1 VTEFLIPGQGTL
13 ARAANQQ
20 RVTISIGEYYASRK
34 PVVISTLLGSC
45 VAVCL
50 FDRERQIGGMNHILL
65 PGRADLTNYNLP
77 ARFGI
82 NAMELLINAV
92 MELGADR
99 RGIRAKVF
107 GGACVIPG
115 IIEKQAV
122 GQKLAAFVIL
132 FLEKEGIGIISR
144 DLGGA
149 YVRNVHFDTRT
160 GDVYLKQS
168 HSLKSSSLVLEEQRK
183 FSQIREKL
191 KEPMDVTLF

>member
-1 VTEFLIPGQGTL
+1 MTELPIPGPGNL
-13 ARAANQQ
+13 DRALRQK

-34 PVVISTLLGSC
+34 PVVISTFLGSC

-50 FDRERQIGGMNHILL
+50 FDRKRQIGGMNHILL
-65 PGRADLTNYNLP
+65 PGRADLKNYNLP

-82 NAMELLINAV
+82 NAMEILINSV
-92 MELGADR
+92 MALGADR

-115 IIEKQAV
+115 LIEKQAV
-122 GQKLAAFVIL
+122 GRKLGSFVTS

-144 DLGGA
+144 DLGGTF
-149 YVRNVHFDTRT
+149 VRNVYFHTGT

-168 HSLKSSSLVLEEQRK
+168 HSLKSSSLVLEEQKK
-183 FSQIREKL
+183 FSQIREKV
-191 KEPMDVTLF
+191 KAPTDVTLF